1 MSTTSN
7 GSKETK
13 GNSKPSPARVAEAN
27 SGAQASAETAPARL
41 RIIIADS
48 EAIFRVGMSKIFAA
62 QPDLEVVA
70 QTETLS
76 QTLNAVTSMSVDI
89 VLFES
94 GLSPNPADAIS
105 EVGRRVNPE
114 TKLVLVTQR
123 AGEQETVDYLR
134 RGVRGILARNI
145 SPELLVRC
153 VRKVASGE
161 TWLDKQGVNWVID
174 AYRNQALQGNGPQ
187 QQLRLSEKEMMII
200 NGVTQGMKNK
210 DIAREVGTTEQVVK
224 NYLRKIYDKL
234 NVSDRLELAL
244 YSMHHR
250 LLEGYAV
257 PEGNGSG
264 LSALQ
269 SVVSSEGTTVPLQAM
284 LKAVTEAQPEVKEA
298 AEAPLRPM
306 LASTKLANAGPLQAV
321 SERLK
326 TRKQNGKA

>member
-7 GSKETK
+7 GSNPK
-13 GNSKPSPARVAEAN
+13 GNSRPSNGKLEAQSN
-27 SGAQASAETAPARL
+27 PGSGDGAQARL

-62 QPDLEVVA
+62 QHDLEVVA

-76 QTLNAVTSMSVDI
+76 QTLNAVSSMPADV

-105 EVGRRVNPE
+105 EVARRVEPN

-153 VRKVASGE
+153 VRKVAVGE

-174 AYRNQALQGNGPQ
+174 AYRNQSLQGTGPQ

-200 NGVTQGMKNK
+200 GGVTQGMKNK

-234 NVSDRLELAL
+234 NVADRLELAL

-250 LLEGYAV
+250 LLEGYAFPDADNSNGGATVEQAAMIAATQQAASMPSAAMQESASPSV
-257 PEGNGSG
+257 PAGS
-264 LSALQ
+264 
-269 SVVSSEGTTVPLQAM
+269 
-284 LKAVTEAQPEVKEA
+284 
-298 AEAPLRPM
+298 
-306 LASTKLANAGPLQAV
+306 LQAV
-321 SERLK
+321 SDKLK
-326 TRKQNGKA
+326 ARKPGDRV